1 MKKRDLWVF
10 TIMVIMAGLI
20 SSCEVGS
27 SGLGED
33 LLPTDDDV
41 SLLYDT
47 IFEILAYP
55 VTGRPLITSVTS
67 FDPSTLMLVGEVE
80 DTIVGSAAA
89 TLITQFNT
97 NSSYRVGPNM
107 EIDTL
112 LFAMRVI
119 DYVGDM
125 EQEITLS
132 VHEFQERIY
141 YRDTLYKS
149 DYDAEGKYNPVPLVV
164 KSILPAGET
173 TVEFVIEDQD
183 YIDKWLAVG
192 SDTNVFQND
201 SVFKDYF
208 NGFYITAQT
217 PSEEGVMARV
227 QLNNSL
233 SRVSL
238 KYAND
243 STEIDSTAGRD
254 FIWTH
259 FTINEYSSQKI
270 NIYEHDHSGTYL
282 STIIDRP
289 TSSSAYS
296 YVQGMA
302 GVNTRFSLA
311 SLAEWMAKSPLAIN
325 SASLVFDVVPE
336 EESGIAL
343 DDLPRRLMLGTI
355 LNDDAYEPIYDYL
368 VLLNSQQGT
377 QFGGYKKADSK
388 GMFSDTTHVY
398 KFEIPLHFQYMVDG
412 EKSNNDFILQVDD
425 GKISP
430 KISKLW
436 SNLPTNNR
444 RIRLEVVYLKL

>member
-10 TIMVIMAGLI
+10 TIMMIMAGLV
-20 SSCEVGS
+20 SSCEIGS
-27 SGLGED
+27 SNLGED
-33 LLPTDDDV
+33 LLPSDDEV

-55 VTGRPLITSVTS
+55 VTGKPLTTSETTY
-67 FDPSTLMLVGEVE
+67 DATRLMLLGELE
-80 DTIVGSAAA
+80 DTIVGSSKAI
-89 TLITQFNT
+89 LITQY
-97 NSSYRVGPNM
+97 NSTSTFIPGPNM

-112 LFAMRVI
+112 LFVMKI
-119 DYVGDM
+119 SDYVGDM

-132 VHEFQERIY
+132 VHEFQERLY
-141 YRDTLYKS
+141 FRDSLYKS
-149 DYDAEGKYNPVPLVV
+149 DYHAEGKFDPEPLAVQR
-164 KSILPAGET
+164 ILPEDET
-173 TVEFVIEDQD
+173 TVEFLIEDQD
-183 YIDKWLAVG
+183 FINKWLAVE

-208 NGFYITAQT
+208 NGLYITAESS
-217 PSEEGVMARV
+217 SEEGVMARV
-227 QLNNSL
+227 QLNNAL

-243 STEIDSTAGRD
+243 STEVDSTAGRD
-254 FIWTH
+254 FVWSH
-259 FTINEYSSQKI
+259 FTINEFSSQKI

-289 TSSSAYS
+289 TATPAYS

-336 EESGIAL
+336 EEAGIAIE
-343 DDLPRRLMLGTI
+343 DLPNRLMLGTI
-355 LNDDAYEPIYDYL
+355 LSDNSFEPIYDYL
-368 VLLNSQQGT
+368 VLLNSQQGS
-377 QFGGYKKADSK
+377 QFGGFKKADSK
-388 GMFSDTTHVY
+388 GMFADTSYVY
-398 KFEIPLHFQYMVDG
+398 KFELPLHFQYLVDG
-412 EKSNNDFILQVDD
+412 EKSDNDFILQLDD
-425 GKISP
+425 RKINP
-430 KISKLW
+430 RISKLW

>member
-1 MKKRDLWVF
+1 MKKRDLWVI
-10 TIMVIMAGLI
+10 TIMVVVAGLI

-33 LLPTDDDV
+33 LLPTDDEV

-47 IFEILAYP
+47 IFEIIAYP
-55 VTGRPLITSVTS
+55 ITGKPLGTSETS
-67 FDPSTLMLVGEVE
+67 YDPTRLMLLGNLV
-80 DTIVGSAAA
+80 DTIVGSSEA
-89 TLITQFNT
+89 TIITQYNAT
-97 NSSYRVGPNM
+97 SSYVIGPNM

-112 LFAMRVI
+112 LFAMHIV

-125 EQEITLS
+125 EQEITFS
-132 VHEFQERIY
+132 VHEFQERITF
-141 YRDTLYKS
+141 RDTIYKS
-149 DYDAEGKYNPVPLVV
+149 DYDAEGKYDPQALAV
-164 KSILPAGET
+164 KSIMPGEET

-183 YIDKWLAVG
+183 FIDKWLAVG
-192 SDTNVFQND
+192 SDTNIFRSD
-201 SVFKDYF
+201 SIFKDYF

-217 PSEEGVMARV
+217 SSEKGVMARV

-233 SRVSL
+233 SRVTL

-254 FIWTH
+254 FVYSH
-259 FTINEYSSQKI
+259 FTINEFASQKI

-289 TSSSAYS
+289 ASSSAYA

-302 GVNTRFSLA
+302 GVNTRFSLVN
-311 SLAEWMAKSPLAIN
+311 LAEWMAMSPLAIN

-343 DDLPRRLMLGTI
+343 GDLPDRLMMGTI
-355 LNDDAYEPIYDYL
+355 LDDNSYEPIYDFL
-368 VLLNSQQGT
+368 VMVNSKQGS
-377 QFGGYKKADSK
+377 QFGGFKKADSE
-388 GMFSDTTHVY
+388 GMFADTSHVY
-398 KFEIPLHFQYMVDG
+398 KFQIPLHFQYMVDG
-412 EKSNNDFILQVDD
+412 QKSDNDFILQVDN
-425 GKISP
+425 GLANP